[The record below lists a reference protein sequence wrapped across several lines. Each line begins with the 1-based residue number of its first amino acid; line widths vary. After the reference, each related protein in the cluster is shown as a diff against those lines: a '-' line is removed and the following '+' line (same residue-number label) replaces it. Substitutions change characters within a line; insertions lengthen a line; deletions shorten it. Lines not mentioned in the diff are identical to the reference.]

1 MTTHHDIE
9 ELLGAYALDAV
20 DPDEAEAIELH
31 LRSCPR
37 CEAEVESHRET
48 ASWLAHGGAPAPEG
62 VWDRIAGS
70 LEESPAP
77 VELTRILS
85 WETRGQPAEHRTGR
99 RRPAVEWVVGI
110 AAALVLV
117 LGGVAIN
124 QQRQINRLDDRAGIE
139 QALASAISDPDA
151 RQVDLR
157 SPSGGRESVKAVVL
171 PDGTGYLVAKDGLPA
186 LDDTRTYQL
195 WGINDAKVVS
205 LGVLGNRPQIVP
217 FHASG
222 DVRMLA
228 ITEEERGG
236 VVASKNQPVVA
247 GQVASA

>member
-1 MTTHHDIE
+1 MTHDEVE

-20 DPDEAEAIELH
+20 DPAEAEEVELH

-37 CEAEVESHRET
+37 CLAEVESHRET

-70 LEESPAP
+70 LEDAPAP
-77 VELTRILS
+77 VEMARILP
-85 WETRGQPAEHRTGR
+85 WETREQRTATRR
-99 RRPAVEWVVGI
+99 RRPVVEWVAGI

-124 QQRQINRLDDRAGIE
+124 QQRQIDRLDSRAGIE
-139 QALASAISDPDA
+139 QALASAVSNPRA
-151 RQVDLR
+151 RQVSLR
-157 SPSGGRESVKAVVL
+157 SPSGQPHSVKAVVL

-186 LDDTRTYQL
+186 LDDSRTYQL

-205 LGVLGNRPQIVP
+205 LGVLGRRPTIVP
-217 FHASG
+217 FHASP
-222 DVRMLA
+222 DVRTLA

-236 VVASKNQPVVA
+236 VVTSKNQPIVA
-247 GQVASA
+247 GQVTA

>member
-1 MTTHHDIE
+1 MNHNEVQD
-9 ELLGAYALDAV
+9 LLGAYALDAV
-20 DPDEAEAIELH
+20 EPDEAEVVELH

-37 CEAEVESHRET
+37 CRAEVETHRET

-70 LEESPAP
+70 LEDAPPP
-77 VELTRILS
+77 VELARILP
-85 WETRGQPAEHRTGR
+85 WETTERQATRARR
-99 RRPAVEWVVGI
+99 RRPAVEWVAGI
-110 AAALVLV
+110 AAALLLV

-124 QQRQINRLDDRAGIE
+124 QQRRIDRLDDRAGIE
-139 QALASAISDPDA
+139 QAFASAVSDPRA
-151 RQVDLR
+151 RQVSLV
-157 SPSGGRESVKAVVL
+157 SPSGDATHRVRAVVL

-205 LGVLGNRPQIVP
+205 LGVLGNRPSIVP
-217 FHASG
+217 FHASS
-222 DVRMLA
+222 DVRTLA

-236 VVASKNQPVVA
+236 VVASKNQPIVA
-247 GQVASA
+247 GQVTA